1 MDVKGKINRKK
12 FLKVLGLALPGT
24 FITFSP
30 FLSFLNKGKY
40 CIQPIAEEKYSPYFL
55 RLCQNKKFRTV
66 QDAMRS
72 VKDRKIS
79 YELVY
84 EGEKI

>member
-1 MDVKGKINRKK
+1 MRAYLITRKK
-12 FLKVLGLALPGT
+12 FIGMTGAAALGVSLGSFQFFQHGKIQIKP
-24 FITFSP
+24 IT
-30 FLSFLNKGKY
+30 G
-40 CIQPIAEEKYSPYFL
+40 EKYSPSFL

-84 EGEKI
+84 DGETV